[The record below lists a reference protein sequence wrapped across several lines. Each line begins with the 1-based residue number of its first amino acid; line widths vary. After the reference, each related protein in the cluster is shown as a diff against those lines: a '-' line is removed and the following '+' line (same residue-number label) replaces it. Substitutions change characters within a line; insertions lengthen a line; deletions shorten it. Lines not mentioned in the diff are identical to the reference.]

1 MEESRVMC
9 ECCGGDCHLCNIQPI
24 VPPRPPQREA
34 IMKQPLNEAYSNEV
48 LEAYQRISDSFDDFT
63 QLMRKRI
70 PYEEWPE
77 RLKIAGVSEEL
88 LGEYEKKSPES
99 QKCADLTQE
108 CIDSL
113 EDIIAQGWENC
124 KPSSRPDESFRAML
138 KVMQGWKKYLDS
150 LKMYGD
156 HKKNIQEIMKSQGCD
171 PLANLSN
178 IVIRKIQDMARAEVM
193 LLQVL
198 ENDLFRDLS
207 KHNPYWESE
216 HEIES
221 EKLYDTRCKLSCIK
235 DILWDVF
242 GSLKGEED

>member
-1 MEESRVMC
+1 MC
-9 ECCGGDCHLCNIQPI
+9 ECCGGDCKLCNAGPAFGHMGF
-24 VPPRPPQREA
+24 PQKRED
-34 IMKQPLNEAYSNEV
+34 MKEQPLNEAYHNEV
-48 LEAYQRISDSFDDFT
+48 LEAYQKISETFDNFT
-63 QLMRKRI
+63 QLMRQRI
-70 PYEEWPE
+70 PYENWPKN
-77 RLKIAGVSEEL
+77 LQIAGVSDKL
-88 LGEYEKKSPES
+88 KGEYEKKTSES
-99 QKCADLTQE
+99 EQCANLTQN
-108 CIDSL
+108 CIESL

-178 IVIRKIQDMARAEVM
+178 IVIRKIQDSARAEVM

-207 KHNPYWESE
+207 KHNPYWDSE

-221 EKLYDTRCKLSCIK
+221 EKLYDTRCRLNCIK
-235 DILWDVF
+235 DTLWDVF
-242 GSLKGEED
+242 GSLKGEEE